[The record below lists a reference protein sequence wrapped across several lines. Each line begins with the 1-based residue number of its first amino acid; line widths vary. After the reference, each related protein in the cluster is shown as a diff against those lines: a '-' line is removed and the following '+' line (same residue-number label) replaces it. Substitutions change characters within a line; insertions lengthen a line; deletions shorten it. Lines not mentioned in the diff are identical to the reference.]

1 MEVSGLKANCMMGF
15 AHERV
20 PSTGLGTKEL
30 KTVNER
36 SLSSSSGLPPPSST
50 GQRLEKA
57 RGGTH
62 RIVEGWI
69 GLGQD
74 KGGGLWHLI
83 LPTPCKKCTH
93 THPHTQEH
101 AASAYIQT
109 GVWLYLTGPRSA
121 STPWPSPK
129 PSAPKDKVS
138 CQFLEF

>member
-83 LPTPCKKCTH
+83 LPTPCKKCTPTH
-93 THPHTQEH
+93 THRSTQPLHTYRPVCGSTSLAHGQLQLRGH
-101 AASAYIQT
+101 HPN
-109 GVWLYLTGPRSA
+109 PRHLK
-121 STPWPSPK
+121 TRFP
-129 PSAPKDKVS
+129 VS
-138 CQFLEF
+138 S